1 MCFSHFHKIRG
12 PFSDFYSNALVFSW
26 LLLLCIEHFKG
37 KYKRKNTVV
46 LLELLIRYWLVI
58 DDTGKN
64 LSIILIK
71 FQKNV
76 IFHGSFD
83 MVGIRMV
90 PRSFSNLPMLL
101 HGRFLPVNEVPATK
115 TM

>member
-1 MCFSHFHKIRG
+1 MCFSHFQIFIQC
-12 PFSDFYSNALVFSW
+12 PIVFSW

-64 LSIILIK
+64 LFIILIK
-71 FQKNV
+71 FQKYI

-83 MVGIRMV
+83 MVGTGMV
-90 PRSFSNLPMLL
+90 PRSFSNLPMRL
-101 HGRFLPVNEVPATK
+101 HGRFIPVDEVPATK